1 MRRITGEHSARKPK
15 GVRGS
20 GTMRDNALQES
31 AMMLRKISLAF
42 VMLAICSNSAL
53 AKREPKYGKPHQLT
67 ADQAT
72 LVEKA
77 IAREKIVIKN
87 IQQRTPL
94 VETYIQNMRPDEKLH
109 EVPSEDFYML
119 SRVDFRK
126 TFVDRPYANR
136 KTGKQ
141 SFLKSSAQAL
151 AKIG

>member
-67 ADQAT
+67 ADQ
-72 LVEKA
+72 
-77 IAREKIVIKN
+77 
-87 IQQRTPL
+87 TPL

-126 TFVDRPYANR
+126 TFVDRPFANR